1 MIFTEIVLYS
11 VLLSNRNIAPGGEA
25 TATFKMTPKFSGR
38 STIAAKFVSKEL
50 EDVDGFLN
58 FMVEPKKEVVNG
70 TGNAAWN
77 DKNYETGLKYIF

>member
-1 MIFTEIVLYS
+1 
-11 VLLSNRNIAPGGEA
+11 
-25 TATFKMTPKFSGR
+25 
-38 STIAAKFVSKEL
+38 L

-77 DKNYETGLKYIF
+77 DMKSGLVWTASSS

>member
-1 MIFTEIVLYS
+1 MIQLIFPERNLHS
-11 VLLSNRNIAPGGEA
+11 VPLLNRNVPSGGEA

-70 TGNAAWN
+70 TGNAA
-77 DKNYETGLKYIF
+77 

>member
-1 MIFTEIVLYS
+1 MQQDAKTQLRPYS
-11 VLLSNRNIAPGGEA
+11 LVSLLNRSIPSGSEA

-38 STIAAKFVSKEL
+38 GTIAAKFVSKEL

-70 TGNAAWN
+70 TGNAA
-77 DKNYETGLKYIF
+77 

>member
-1 MIFTEIVLYS
+1 
-11 VLLSNRNIAPGGEA
+11 
-25 TATFKMTPKFSGR
+25 MTPKFSGR

-70 TGNAAWN
+70 TGNAA
-77 DKNYETGLKYIF
+77 